1 MSGMAGAMRRVEGK
15 GALITGAGS
24 GIGRACALMFAREGA
39 RVALAGRRR
48 EPLDAVAKE
57 IAAAGGDAMALS
69 CDVSQRASV
78 EVAVAAIVKRFGRLD
93 IVVNNAGALLVA
105 TVADT
110 SDEDWNRM
118 LAVNLTGTF
127 LVSRAALP
135 ELRKAGGG
143 SIINIG
149 SVLGLVGMKRR
160 AAYAASKGG
169 VTMLT
174 KAMALDHA
182 GEGIRVNCICPA
194 IVETELVSQLFA
206 KQPDPDA
213 LRRERTGQIPLG
225 RMGRPED
232 VAYLALFLASE
243 ESAWL
248 TGAALPLDGGLTAY

>member
-1 MSGMAGAMRRVEGK
+1 MRRLEGK
-15 GALITGAGS
+15 AALITGAGS
-24 GIGRACALMFAREGA
+24 GIGRACAQMFAREGA
-39 RVALAGRRR
+39 RVALAGRRL
-48 EPLDAVAKE
+48 EPLNAVAKE
-57 IAAAGGDAMALS
+57 ITVAGGEAMAVP

-78 EVAVAAIVKRFGRLD
+78 EAAVAAVAKGFGRLD
-93 IVVNNAGALLVA
+93 VVVNNAGALLVA
-105 TVADT
+105 TVAET
-110 SDEDWNRM
+110 SDEDWNRL

-149 SVLGLVGMKRR
+149 SILGLVAMKQR

-169 VTMLT
+169 VTTLT

-194 IVETELVSQLFA
+194 IVETELVAQLFA
-206 KQPDPDA
+206 KQRDPDA
-213 LRRERTGQIPLG
+213 LRRERASQIPLG